1 MNYDSARHA
10 TQRANPTEIQ
20 GYVGLVVR
28 CIPATH
34 PMLGRLLAVHIYIIS
49 VVCSTGL
56 LRVQPSDLT
65 MMPLDLL
72 PLPSSPPLGQDSQ
85 TPEAAKYHRLVPVL
99 QQYIVV
105 LISTVL
111 SHKTCTNPP
120 HSIAYPLPH
129 SGRTYIPF
137 CTSWD
142 RFHRLISSAA
152 GRMMSPYPIRFRRK
166 LPSQCSCTPS
176 NITLHPCSSRSTFS
190 YMPRLTCKQHY
201 RSLCITSFV
210 CSPSFHNRYPG
221 CIPKLKGSR
230 LLALP

>member
-1 MNYDSARHA
+1 MNCDSARHA
-10 TQRANPTEIQ
+10 TQRVNPTEIQ
-20 GYVGLVVR
+20 GYVGLVIR

-111 SHKTCTNPP
+111 SHKICTNPP
-120 HSIAYPLPH
+120 HSLAYPTAALRKNIHTFLHQLGPFPPPDQQRCRKDDESVPDQVQKKAAQPVFLHALQHDSPPLLQPLHVLVHAPTNLQTTLPIAMH
-129 SGRTYIPF
+129 YKFSMLPVIP
-137 CTSWD
+137 
-142 RFHRLISSAA
+142 
-152 GRMMSPYPIRFRRK
+152 
-166 LPSQCSCTPS
+166 
-176 NITLHPCSSRSTFS
+176 
-190 YMPRLTCKQHY
+190 
-201 RSLCITSFV
+201 
-210 CSPSFHNRYPG
+210 
-221 CIPKLKGSR
+221 
-230 LLALP
+230 